1 MIRVRPMKPKGAA
14 ARGIAVPPAAMN
26 FVALSLLT
34 APNRA
39 RMPNP
44 DDGPPCHL
52 CTARCCKY
60 FAFEIDRP
68 TAAKDFDTIRWYLM
82 HEGIVVWVQD
92 GDWYIEVRTVCKHLQ
107 PDNMCGIYETRPE
120 VCRDYG
126 ASTDDPCEYFTEHLK
141 HDQFSTRTRSFRSG
155 PKKSW
160 RGGSRSVSES
170 VRVRNASDRSNV
182 LGHDRLGCDRGP
194 G

>member
-1 MIRVRPMKPKGAA
+1 MLRVKPVKPRVASRGKAA
-14 ARGIAVPPAAMN
+14 PPTAN
-26 FVALSLLT
+26 GFVALSLLT

-68 TAAKDFDTIRWYLM
+68 ANAKDFDTIRWYLM

-120 VCRDYG
+120 ICREYG
-126 ASTDDPCEYFTEHLK
+126 ASADEPCEYFTEDLK
-141 HDQFSTRTRSFRSG
+141 YEQFFD
-155 PKKSW
+155 
-160 RGGSRSVSES
+160 
-170 VRVRNASDRSNV
+170 SDEKFQTWAEAELEQRKQKRKRARQSAK
-182 LGHDRLGCDRGP
+182 RKFQSPERK
-194 G
+194 

>member
-1 MIRVRPMKPKGAA
+1 MLRVKPIKPKAIPLVNAA
-14 ARGIAVPPAAMN
+14 PPTAN
-26 FVALSLLT
+26 DFVALSLLT
-34 APNRA
+34 APTRA

-68 TAAKDFDTIRWYLM
+68 TSASDFDTIRWYLM

-120 VCRDYG
+120 ICREYG
-126 ASTDDPCEYFTEHLK
+126 ASADEPCEYFTDDLK
-141 HDQFSTRTRSFRSG
+141 YDQYF
-155 PKKSW
+155 
-160 RGGSRSVSES
+160 
-170 VRVRNASDRSNV
+170 ASDEKFQAWAEAELEQRKKKRQRARRRQSPE
-182 LGHDRLGCDRGP
+182 RK
-194 G
+194 